1 MGTVSIRYMQ
11 RERSALNSPIT
22 KLIKQGE
29 IMLQIN
35 GADLVRIRDQHYNET
50 GEDLSFKEC
59 VAKYKE
65 EKGL

>member
-1 MGTVSIRYMQ
+1 
-11 RERSALNSPIT
+11 
-22 KLIKQGE
+22 
-29 IMLQIN
+29 MLQIN